1 MGNNMDF
8 SIQIPMD
15 EKGFVGRECPEP
27 DCEGYFKVMLGTGLK
42 GEGLPCHCPYCGF
55 EGSMDQFWTKKQLD
69 YVKSIVAGKVKDH
82 IYQEL
87 KKHEFDHKPKGPFG
101 IGVSMKVQ
109 RGARMP
115 VRHYIEQSLETEAVC
130 HNCSLNYAVYGVIAF
145 CPDCGLHNSLQ
156 ILNMNLEVVRKMLD
170 MSAGMDKEMTERLVD
185 NALEDCV
192 SAFDGF
198 GREICRINAANS
210 LDPAKAENIN
220 FQNLEAAKS
229 NMQAV
234 FDIDISSCVTEQDW
248 KSVIR
253 GFQKRHL
260 IAHKMGVVDDDYL
273 RKTSDPDA
281 ISGRKIEVSHD
292 DVTTVARVLQ
302 VVGEYLATSLGSTH
316 E

>member
-8 SIQIPMD
+8 SIQIPTD

-27 DCEGYFKVMLGTGLK
+27 DCEGYFKVMFGTGLE

-55 EGSMDQFWTKKQLD
+55 EGPMDQFWTKEQLD
-69 YVKSIVAGKVKDH
+69 YVQSIVAGKVKDH

-109 RGARMP
+109 KGAPVP
-115 VRHYIEQSLETEAVC
+115 VRYYREQSLETEAVC
-130 HNCSLNYAVYGVIAF
+130 DNCSLNYAVYGVFAF

-156 ILNMNLEVVRKMLD
+156 ILNKNLEVVRKMVD
-170 MSAGMDKEMTERLVD
+170 MSEGMDEEMAEKLVE

-198 GREICRINAANS
+198 GHEICRVNVANS
-210 LDPAKAENIN
+210 LDPAKAENIS
-220 FQNLEAAKS
+220 FQSLEGARSNLQAA
-229 NMQAV
+229 
-234 FDIDISSCVTEQDW
+234 FGIDISACVTEQDW
-248 KSVIR
+248 TSAIR

-260 IAHKMGVVDDDYL
+260 IAHKMGVVDDEYL
-273 RKTSDPDA
+273 RKTGDPDPVV
-281 ISGRKIEVSHD
+281 GRKIVVSRA
-292 DVTTVARVLQ
+292 DVTTIVGVLRA
-302 VVGEYLATSLGSTH
+302 VGEYIASNLGPTH